1 MKGRRNLHIEFTGLI
16 FHPHTL
22 QCLKVLKIP
31 NLPDFKVVKIM
42 SIGMRVPNPRMSD
55 PDGVYPRLSGG
66 VNV

>member
-1 MKGRRNLHIEFTGLI
+1 MF
-16 FHPHTL
+16 
-22 QCLKVLKIP
+22 KVFKNTKF